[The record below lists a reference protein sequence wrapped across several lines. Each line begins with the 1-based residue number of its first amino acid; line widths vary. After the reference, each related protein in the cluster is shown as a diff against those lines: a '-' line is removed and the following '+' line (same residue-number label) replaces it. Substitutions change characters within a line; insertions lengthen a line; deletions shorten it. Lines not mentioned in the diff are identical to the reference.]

1 MAYEVNSLS
10 LGIVAI
16 GAVIAIWL
24 KNRNKGDFTDP
35 QSLMKDFRGESD
47 ASSIDD
53 SEEDYDDGE
62 DVDGEDPYA
71 DYELASH
78 WMQIHEIKVAAEKLE
93 EAGVRFTIVCEQDKS
108 FSRYGRAGMGSQAFI
123 IVHKDDMDKAAP
135 IIAKV
140 ENILP

>member
-24 KNRNKGDFTDP
+24 KNRKKGDLTDP

-71 DYELASH
+71 DYEIASH

-108 FSRYGRAGMGSQAFI
+108 FSRYVRAGMGSQAFI

>member
-24 KNRNKGDFTDP
+24 KNRNKGDFADP

-53 SEEDYDDGE
+53 SEEDYDNGE

-71 DYELASH
+71 DYESASH
-78 WMQIHEIKVAAEKLE
+78 WMQIHEINVAAEKLE
-93 EAGVRFTIVCEQDKS
+93 KAGVRFTIVCEQDKS
-108 FSRYGRAGMGSQAFI
+108 FSRYGHAGMGSQAFI

>member
-24 KNRNKGDFTDP
+24 KNRKKGDFTDP
-35 QSLMKDFRGESD
+35 QSMMKEYCDENQEICDGENQG
-47 ASSIDD
+47 
-53 SEEDYDDGE
+53 EEYDEGE
-62 DVDGEDPYA
+62 DVDDPYA

-78 WMQIHEIKVAAEKLE
+78 WMQIHEIKAAAEKLE